1 MATTKQPLDG
11 DDDVTQRF
19 TRRPAGPH
27 VLVLEPGGLGP
38 IAARLVD
45 DGCIVHVVTSPGD
58 LLWTLDPSPRSE
70 AIRVDLV
77 AIHHRAGVD
86 LVRRVRT
93 VDWDVPTMIAIDA
106 NDVDARWRAQ
116 ALGAFVLGAPFRP
129 VDVSR
134 VAAAARACADEARGA
149 ATTRRARRG
158 SAQPRPGATSRY
170 TCS

>member
-1 MATTKQPLDG
+1 MTTDSYQ
-11 DDDVTQRF
+11 DDDEQTQRF
-19 TRRPAGPH
+19 ARRPAAPS

-38 IAARLVD
+38 IASRLVD

-58 LLWTLDPSPRSE
+58 LLWTLDPAPRSE

-77 AIHHRAGVD
+77 ALHHRAAVD

-93 VDWDVPTMIAIDA
+93 VDWDVPVVVALDA
-106 NDVDARWRAQ
+106 DDVDARWKAQ
-116 ALGAFVLGAPFRP
+116 ALGAFVLAAPFRP

-134 VAAAARACADEARGA
+134 VAATARLSAAEAA
-149 ATTRRARRG
+149 APRRPRR
-158 SAQPRPGATSRY
+158 AQPRPGATSRY